1 MIAEMN
7 SPFKGSGRQQF
18 VISLPVSTQP
28 AVRFPDSRALAK
40 AKVRIGLTPRVASRV
55 HTRPT
60 HSPTPSLHRPVTEA
74 KPNPSLSNLFKAN
87 VLVTRLSTA
96 TNSPGK
102 RVNRPPGMS
111 WTPYRRKPLLSSLVG
126 SSATLGS
133 GKDLDLVVLSHQP
146 DGRNTSLNLST
157 ASEQPKR
164 RRHPRTSLSLPPPCS
179 KKPVEPKVPLRDACR
194 DFEWLAKAREQ
205 LTKDWV
211 RSLRLSNGVA
221 VEAANEPFFT
231 YKYYLG
237 RGNNHHLV
245 KACFRAR
252 PQWARLKDEDELPK
266 ANLVWTQSKVKTLF
280 KDYPVTPFPPPT
292 VAAPSNSIICSV
304 KLSAKNAHKNASV
317 DVQSLGYDLI
327 TRSASYTSHT
337 ITLSLD
343 SAGLRTHNKL
353 EHNYHLTNKKSLF
366 FSMKAY
372 YRATGKDPFSVIP
385 LTFHIKDGAADPDFN
400 LFLRKYREI
409 DRKLKRDDDGE
420 AVGNIWIVK
429 PGENTNRGTGISVF
443 STLSEIKAEVSTRSV
458 CPITGQRRTF
468 ILQKYLETPLLVHKR
483 KFDIRCYGL
492 MTCINGVV
500 QGYYYK
506 EGYLRTSSREFDL
519 ADVSDRFVHLT
530 NDAVQK
536 HCEDYGRF
544 ESGNKLSYSDF
555 QRYLDIHYPGTS
567 VPTEILPQI
576 KQAVKDTFMAAF
588 AKVNSDK
595 RLFSFEV
602 LGYDFMVD
610 TNMKVWLIEVNTNPC
625 LELSSPLLARIIPAM
640 LDNAFR
646 IAVDPYFPESQKRP
660 YISLTGEPLPE
671 NRFELVFH
679 SNIEG
684 MKLRRDLGEKFRGL
698 EEFDR
703 ALQDMPE
710 EEELADSSSSDDGC

>member
-1 MIAEMN
+1 M
-7 SPFKGSGRQQF
+7 GRHQF
-18 VISLPVSTQP
+18 VISLPVSTP
-28 AVRFPDSRALAK
+28 AVVRLCDNRTGK
-40 AKVRIGLTPRVASRV
+40 TKVRIGLTPRVASRV

-60 HSPTPSLHRPVTEA
+60 HSPSPSLHRPLTEA
-74 KPNPSLSNLFKAN
+74 KQNPSLSSLFKAN

-96 TNSPGK
+96 IQSPHK
-102 RVNRPPGMS
+102 RVNRPGMS
-111 WTPYRRKPLLSSLVG
+111 WTPYRRKPLFSSLVG
-126 SSATLGS
+126 SSATLSS
-133 GKDLDLVVLSHQP
+133 GKDSDLVVLSHQP
-146 DGRNTSLNLST
+146 EGRNTALNLST
-157 ASEQPKR
+157 ASEQPKYR
-164 RRHPRTSLSLPPPCS
+164 KHPRTSLSLPPPSS
-179 KKPVEPKVPLRDACR
+179 KKPELKVPLRDACR

-205 LTKDWV
+205 LTKDWAK
-211 RSLRLSNGVA
+211 SLRLSNGVA
-221 VEAANEPFFT
+221 VDAPTEPFFT

-252 PQWARLKDEDELPK
+252 AQWSRLKEEEQPA
-266 ANLVWTQSKVKTLF
+266 ANLVWTQSKVKALF
-280 KDYPVTPFPPPT
+280 KDYPSAVATPVVCGTASQPIT
-292 VAAPSNSIICSV
+292 CAI
-304 KLSAKNAHKNASV
+304 KLSAKNSQKQASV
-317 DVQSLGYDLI
+317 DVQVLGYDLI
-327 TRSASYTSHT
+327 TASASFSLHT
-337 ITLSLD
+337 VTTTLD
-343 SAGLRTHNKL
+343 SAALRTHNKL
-353 EHNYHLTNKKSLF
+353 EHNYHITNKKTLF
-366 FSMKAY
+366 FSMRTF
-372 YRATGKDPFSVIP
+372 YRLLGKDPFAIIP
-385 LTFHIKDGAADPDFN
+385 LTFHVKEGPKDPDFL
-400 LFLRKYREI
+400 LFLRKYKEI
-409 DRKLKRDDDGE
+409 ERKLKREEDGE

-443 STLSEIKAEVSTRSV
+443 STLEEIRAEVSVRSV
-458 CPITGQRRTF
+458 CPLSGQRRTF
-468 ILQKYLETPLLVHKR
+468 ILQKYIEAPLLIHKR

-492 MTCINGVV
+492 VTCINGVT

-506 EGYLRTSSREFDL
+506 EGYLRTSCREFDL

-555 QRYLDIHYPGTS
+555 QRYLDTHAPGVS
-567 VPTEILPQI
+567 VQRDVLPQI
-576 KQAVKDTFMAAF
+576 RQTMRDTFMASF

-610 TNMKVWLIEVNTNPC
+610 ANMKVWLIEVNTNPC
-625 LELSSPLLARIIPAM
+625 LEMSSPLLARIIPAM

-646 IAVDPYFPESQKRP
+646 IAVDPYFPETQKRP

-679 SNIEG
+679 SSVEG
-684 MKLRRDLGEKFRGL
+684 VRLKRELGEKFRAL

-710 EEELADSSSSDDGC
+710 EEELEDSASSDEGC